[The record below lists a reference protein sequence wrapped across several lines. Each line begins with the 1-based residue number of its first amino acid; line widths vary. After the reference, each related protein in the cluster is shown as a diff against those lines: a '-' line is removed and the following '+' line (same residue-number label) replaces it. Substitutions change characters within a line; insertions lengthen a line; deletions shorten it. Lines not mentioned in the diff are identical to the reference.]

1 MTPEAFYF
9 QSAPIMTFGYVM
21 QVIISLLVVLGFI
34 WLSAKYLLPKLKV
47 SDSGKLIKILDRAYL
62 EPQVTAFLLRVGDK
76 AWLVGISNKNI
87 ALIDKIELKE
97 VLNEE

>member
-1 MTPEAFYF
+1 MTPEALAF
-9 QSAPIMTFGYVM
+9 QSTPIVTFGYIM

-34 WLSAKYLLPKLKV
+34 WLAAKYLLPKLKV

-62 EPQVTAFLLRVGDK
+62 EPQATTFLLRVGQR

-87 ALIDKIELKE
+87 ALIDKIDLKE
-97 VLNEE
+97 IINE